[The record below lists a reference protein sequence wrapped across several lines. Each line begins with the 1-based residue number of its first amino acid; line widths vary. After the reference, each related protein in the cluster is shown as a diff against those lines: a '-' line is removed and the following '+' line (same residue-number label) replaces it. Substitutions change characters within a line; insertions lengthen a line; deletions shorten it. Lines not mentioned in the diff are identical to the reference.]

1 MSFGFIGEYYHS
13 VDVKGRMNIP
23 VKFRELLGDSF
34 VVTRGLDKCLSIY
47 PTEAFQ
53 AFAQKLQSLPISDKN
68 ARQFV
73 RFFLSGAVECELDKQ
88 GRILLPAPLRK
99 AAGIEKDVILAG
111 MMERIEIWDKD
122 KWEDKTASD
131 NMEDIAA
138 SMANCG
144 LVL

>member
-88 GRILLPAPLRK
+88 GRILLPQSLRMY
-99 AAGIEKDVILAG
+99 ADISKDVVVTG
-111 MMERIEIWDKD
+111 NGSTIEIWD
-122 KWEDKTASD
+122 SD
-131 NMEDIAA
+131 LWNEYNNTIDPDTIAD
-138 SMANCG
+138 SMVALG
-144 LVL
+144 I

>member
-23 VKFRELLGDSF
+23 VKFRELLGESF

-53 AFAQKLQSLPISDKN
+53 AFANKLQSLPISDKN

-88 GRILLPAPLRK
+88 GRILLPQSLRMY
-99 AAGIEKDVILAG
+99 ADISKDVVVTG
-111 MMERIEIWDKD
+111 NGSTIEIWDSAQWND
-122 KWEDKTASD
+122 YNNTIDPDA
-131 NMEDIAA
+131 IAD
-138 SMANCG
+138 SMVELG
-144 LVL
+144 I

>member
-88 GRILLPAPLRK
+88 GRILLPQSLRMY
-99 AAGIEKDVILAG
+99 ADIAKDVVVTG
-111 MMERIEIWDKD
+111 NGSTIEIWDSNLWNEYNNAID
-122 KWEDKTASD
+122 PDA
-131 NMEDIAA
+131 IAD
-138 SMANCG
+138 SMVELG
-144 LVL
+144 I

>member
-23 VKFRELLGDSF
+23 VKFRELLGESF

-53 AFAQKLQSLPISDKN
+53 AFANKLQSLPISDKN

-88 GRILLPAPLRK
+88 GRILLPQSLRMY
-99 AAGIEKDVILAG
+99 ADISKDVVVTG
-111 MMERIEIWDKD
+111 NGSTIEIWDSTQWND
-122 KWEDKTASD
+122 YNNTIDPDA
-131 NMEDIAA
+131 IAD
-138 SMANCG
+138 SMVELG
-144 LVL
+144 I

>member
-23 VKFRELLGDSF
+23 VKFRELLGESF

-88 GRILLPAPLRK
+88 GRILLPQSLRMY
-99 AAGIEKDVILAG
+99 ADISKDVVVTG
-111 MMERIEIWDKD
+111 NGSTIEIWDSTQWND
-122 KWEDKTASD
+122 YNNTIDPDA
-131 NMEDIAA
+131 IAD
-138 SMANCG
+138 SMVELG
-144 LVL
+144 I

>member
-47 PTEAFQ
+47 PKDAFQ
-53 AFAQKLQSLPISDKN
+53 AFAEKLQALPISDKN

-88 GRILLPAPLRK
+88 GRILLPQSLRMY
-99 AAGIEKDVILAG
+99 ADISKDVVVTG
-111 MMERIEIWDKD
+111 NGSTIEIWDSGLWND
-122 KWEDKTASD
+122 YNDTIDPDA
-131 NMEDIAA
+131 IAD
-138 SMANCG
+138 SMVALG
-144 LVL
+144 I

>member
-88 GRILLPAPLRK
+88 GRILLPQSLRMY
-99 AAGIEKDVILAG
+99 ADISKDVVVTG
-111 MMERIEIWDKD
+111 NGSTIEIWDSNQWND
-122 KWEDKTASD
+122 YNNTIDPDA
-131 NMEDIAA
+131 IAD
-138 SMANCG
+138 SMVELG
-144 LVL
+144 I

>member
-73 RFFLSGAVECELDKQ
+73 RFFLSGAIECELDKQ
-88 GRILLPAPLRK
+88 GRILIPQSLRMY
-99 AAGIEKDVILAG
+99 ADISKDVVVTG
-111 MMERIEIWDKD
+111 NGSTIEIWDSNLWND
-122 KWEDKTASD
+122 YNNTIDPDA
-131 NMEDIAA
+131 IAD
-138 SMANCG
+138 SMVELG
-144 LVL
+144 I

>member
-1 MSFGFIGEYYHS
+1 MTTGFIGEYYHS
-13 VDVKGRMNIP
+13 EDVKGRMNIP

-88 GRILLPAPLRK
+88 GRILLPQSLRMY
-99 AAGIEKDVILAG
+99 ADISKDVVVTG
-111 MMERIEIWDKD
+111 NGSTIEIWD
-122 KWEDKTASD
+122 SD
-131 NMEDIAA
+131 LWNEYNNTIDPDTIAD
-138 SMANCG
+138 SMVALG
-144 LVL
+144 I